1 MGKLVQL
8 PCLESIHLSCRL
20 KTINLVI
27 RSTQGAE
34 GLVQSYEEQLKDVQ
48 AVPSDLKAVE
58 ATKAELKV
66 TSQTQSCR
74 GGGDLWAACGSERLA
89 RP

>member
-1 MGKLVQL
+1 MTPAVPGQGL
-8 PCLESIHLSCRL
+8 PFLSSHWWCVLARRL

-34 GLVQSYEEQLKDVQ
+34 ELVRNYEDQLKDVQ
-48 AVPSDLKAVE
+48 AVPSDLKALE

-66 TSQTQSCR
+66 TGLGDAR
-74 GGGDLWAACGSERLA
+74 GRGRH
-89 RP
+89 RPADVS

>member
-1 MGKLVQL
+1 MS
-8 PCLESIHLSCRL
+8 ESIHLSCRL

-48 AVPSDLKAVE
+48 TVPSDLKAVE

-66 TSQTQSCR
+66 TGQTHSCR
-74 GGGDLWAACGSERLA
+74 GRGGRDLWAACGSEGLV